1 MRLHSSKLLT
11 APLALTAMLAACSGS
26 ESPTSPSFVQ
36 APSSDANH
44 LAVAGQVRVCAFFGT
59 PGVKTATF
67 VTSSATGTVTTPV
80 VLSVPG
86 IECAT
91 VWTGSTGTVTVNMT
105 SAGQTVNRIRTFYLI
120 NGPADVDEQPPVDAS
135 VTATID
141 AGNGAVIW
149 YKLDGE
155 VTPPPPPPPGNEGC
169 TPGYWKQE
177 QHFDSWV
184 GYTTGQSFE
193 SIVGRN
199 VFANS
204 DPSMLTVLGLNGGG
218 LNALSRHTA
227 AALLNAAAGS
237 GVNYAYTTAQIIAGF
252 QAAFDSGNANT
263 IEAQKNLFDAA
274 NNGVGGCPLN

>member
-1 MRLHSSKLLT
+1 MRFSTSKLLT
-11 APLALTAMLAACSGS
+11 IPLGLAAMLSACSGG
-26 ESPTSPSFVQ
+26 ETPTSPELPSF
-36 APSSDANH
+36 APTGTMPPA
-44 LAVAGQVRVCAFFGT
+44 AGKVTVCAFYFGGFSGSSSYNLT
-59 PGVKTATF
+59 VSNPASNNDFSLAPVPGCETFDAAAGSTAVSDF
-67 VTSSATGTVTTPV
+67 LTVTAGAQLDSVVILDGDAATPDEHIKPGAAAAV
-80 VLSVPG
+80 ALTRTVPPSG
-86 IECAT
+86 LA
-91 VWTGSTGTVTVNMT
+91 
-105 SAGQTVNRIRTFYLI
+105 F
-120 NGPADVDEQPPVDAS
+120 
-135 VTATID
+135 
-141 AGNGAVIW
+141 W
-149 YKLDGE
+149 YKFSPTTD
-155 VTPPPPPPPGNEGC
+155 TPKGTQGC